1 MKLLTMPL
9 ISMLFLA
16 TAVEFA
22 HAQHAVAAR
31 RYAVAKT
38 YEGGKPME
46 ESGVRCQGYKN
57 VMQVGLGKS
66 GTSSIAAFFTKEA
79 LQYNLRNVRCGA
91 HEGDRRVAAPARASA
106 RRGAAALP

>member
-1 MKLLTMPL
+1 MVAARASVVFSLRAPHPKRSTSTARARCAISLLVRRHSVCTMKLLTTPL

-22 HAQHAVAAR
+22 HARHAVAAR

-38 YEGGKPME
+38 YKRGKPME

-66 GTSSIAAFFTKEA
+66 RTSS
-79 LQYNLRNVRCGA
+79 R
-91 HEGDRRVAAPARASA
+91 
-106 RRGAAALP
+106 